1 MTWYREWFGE
11 EYLDLYSYR
20 DEEEARRQVAFFE
33 ERFGPIFG
41 LSLDLACGTGR
52 HIQELVAKN
61 YRFVGSDLSYVLL
74 RSGLREYGGMDVVRA
89 DMRDMPFRDGSFAAL
104 VNFFT
109 SFGYF
114 SEEEDNLRVVREMSR
129 VLRRG
134 APFLFDYMNV
144 SREIKM
150 LVPREVRETESGQ
163 AHIQRWFDPAERS
176 INKRISIGGKSFL
189 ERVRAY
195 DLDEISVM
203 FASSKFSI
211 SDIFGDFDG
220 NPYSDDSRRL
230 IVVGKKL

>member
-20 DEEEARRQVAFFE
+20 DEEEARRQVSFFQD
-33 ERFGPIFG
+33 RFGPIDG
-41 LSLDLACGTGR
+41 IALDLACGTGR
-52 HIQELVAKN
+52 HIQELVAQG
-61 YRFVGSDLSYVLL
+61 YHFVGSDLSYVLL
-74 RSGLREYGGMDVVRA
+74 RSGLREYGLMDLVRA
-89 DMRDMPFRDGSFAAL
+89 DMRDIPFRDGAFSAL

-129 VLRRG
+129 VLRKG
-134 APFLFDYMNV
+134 APFLFDYLNMH
-144 SREIKM
+144 REVRM
-150 LVPREVRETESGQ
+150 LVPREIRQTESGE
-163 AHIQRWFDPAERS
+163 AHIQRWFDPTERS

-195 DLDEISVM
+195 DVDEISVM
-203 FASSKFSI
+203 FASSNFSI

-220 NPYSDDSRRL
+220 SPFSEESDRL
-230 IVVGKKL
+230 IVVGKKQ